1 MPVQSQMSSPG
12 SQGTWGSPAPGDHLP
27 SLQSPCS
34 PLSVP
39 MKRATGGKGSPY
51 FSFLGIKQGMGRER
65 GCWQRVSENPRH
77 PSPGACSVPGWGISS
92 WFPALGAP

>member
-34 PLSVP
+34 PLSGSNEAGYGGEGEP
-39 MKRATGGKGSPY
+39 ILLLSWDQAGDGARARLLAEG
-51 FSFLGIKQGMGRER
+51 
-65 GCWQRVSENPRH
+65 V
-77 PSPGACSVPGWGISS
+77 
-92 WFPALGAP
+92 